1 MDRIPR
7 PGEIYRHF
15 KGKLYQIITVAE
27 HTETGEQLVIY
38 QALYGTFRTYA
49 RPLAMFTGEVDR
61 EKYPE
66 AAGKYRFEK
75 VEQENLPCQ
84 RPETSDCFKK
94 REKTEQPEEQLQS
107 TLSPLLLPFVE
118 AEDFDVKLEIL
129 SAMDNKISQEEL
141 DILHEALD
149 LPKGTGSS
157 QEQLRSLKQY
167 LEMQKKY
174 DGARLR

>member
-15 KGKLYQIITVAE
+15 KGKLYQIITVAQ

-38 QALYGTFRTYA
+38 QALYGTFQTYA
-49 RPLAMFTGEVDR
+49 RPLTMFTGEVDR

-66 AAGKYRFEK
+66 AAGRYRFEK
-75 VEQENLPCQ
+75 AERESLPCE
-84 RPETSDCFKK
+84 RSETSDCFKET
-94 REKTEQPEEQLQS
+94 EKTEQPQEQPRPA
-107 TLSPLLLPFVE
+107 LSPLLLPFVE

-149 LPKGTGSS
+149 LPKGTGSP
-157 QEQLRSLKQY
+157 QEQMRSLKQY

>member
-49 RPLAMFTGEVDR
+49 RPLAMFTGEADR

-75 VEQENLPCQ
+75 VEQGI
-84 RPETSDCFKK
+84 SGCFKET
-94 REKTEQPEEQLQS
+94 EKTEQPEEQPQS

-149 LPKGTGSS
+149 LPKGAGSP